1 MQRDFAQHLC
11 LVAGAAELWQRR
23 PALQQALPAELKLA
37 ATARQKRCAAEE
49 GHTLRRT
56 RRTRMMEQM
65 VSTLLFSAL
74 KSARLRLNEKQLTVW
89 KFLAYWLK
97 LCWALH
103 SAAALS
109 LVALVAL
116 VGIAGCC
123 DQELAA
129 LGSAHLLLLAA
140 PAAAAVWVLQERAV
154 PSVQLLAQM
163 WTRAGAVNWSPQMC
177 LQLSAREMLTRGCAA
192 LVL

>member
-1 MQRDFAQHLC
+1 MGSAHL
-11 LVAGAAELWQRR
+11 LL
-23 PALQQALPAELKLA
+23 LA
-37 ATARQKRCAAEE
+37 APAAP
-49 GHTLRRT
+49 
-56 RRTRMMEQM
+56 
-65 VSTLLFSAL
+65 
-74 KSARLRLNEKQLTVW
+74 
-89 KFLAYWLK
+89 
-97 LCWALH
+97 
-103 SAAALS
+103 AAALS